1 MLEYLSAEV
10 REELKLARKED
21 QRRRSRLRVHV
32 GDAVYPVLRL
42 WDRGFALDAT
52 SDPQLRGVVDIY
64 DGSRHL
70 YRALIVA
77 STEDNAEGEV
87 ICEFKLNT
95 AVVDTPPRDFAQAE
109 DAPAGLIS
117 GPGRRI

>member
-1 MLEYLSAEV
+1 MLEHLPAEI
-10 REELKLARKED
+10 RESLKLARKED
-21 QRRRSRLRVHV
+21 QRRRSRLRAHV
-32 GDAVYPVLRL
+32 GDEVYPVLRL
-42 WDRGFALDAT
+42 WEGGFALDAA

-64 DGSRHL
+64 DGARHL

-95 AVVDTPPRDFAQAE
+95 AVVDTPPRDFVQPE
-109 DAPAGLIS
+109 NTPAGLI
-117 GPGRRI
+117 GKA